1 MYKYY
6 NIIVSYDFDYSKEK
20 DSVLR
25 DTRGIGFSDVIDAI
39 KKGNLLD
46 NIHHFNKKRY
56 PKQKI
61 FIVKIKS
68 KVYAIPYVIDKERKV
83 TFLKTIYPNRKLKK
97 KYSK

>member
-1 MYKYY
+1 MYRYY
-6 NIIVSYDFDYSKEK
+6 NIVVSYDFDYSKEK

-46 NIHHFNKKRY
+46 NIDHFNKKRY
-56 PKQKI
+56 LKQKI

-68 KVYAIPYVIDKERKV
+68 NVYAISYVIDKERKV

>member
-46 NIHHFNKKRY
+46 DIDHFNKKRY